1 MAFET
6 TMIKL
11 TTINTMSEEDFVR
24 AFGDVAE
31 KSPWL
36 ARGAMFHRP
45 YTNREAMILAFE
57 RALDDAPKAAQT
69 LLIKMHPD
77 LATKAKLTKASRLE
91 QRGAGL
97 NALTEYE
104 FAHLSDLNTRYKA
117 KFGFPF
123 IYAVKG
129 ASKHDILQSFD
140 ARIKNTATKEFA
152 MALTQIKRI
161 FRFRLE
167 DRVQA

>member
-1 MAFET
+1 M
-6 TMIKL
+6 MKL

-45 YTNREAMILAFE
+45 YKTREDMISAFE
-57 RALDDAPKAAQT
+57 RALDDAPKTAQT
-69 LLIKMHPD
+69 LLIRMHPD
-77 LATKAKLTKASRLE
+77 LATKAKITKASRLE
-91 QRGAGL
+91 QKGAGL
-97 NALTEYE
+97 DTLTEYE
-104 FAHLSDLNTRYKA
+104 FAHMTDMNTRYKA

-123 IYAVKG
+123 IFAVKG
-129 ASKHDILQSFD
+129 ATKHVILQAFD
-140 ARIKNTATKEFA
+140 ERIKNTEKKEFA

-167 DRVQA
+167 ERVAA

>member
-1 MAFET
+1 M
-6 TMIKL
+6 MQL
-11 TTINTMSEEDFVR
+11 SSINTMSEEDFVR

-45 YTNREAMILAFE
+45 YKTREDMISAFE
-57 RALDDAPKAAQT
+57 RALDDAPKTAQT

-77 LATKAKLTKASRLE
+77 LATKAKITKASRLE
-91 QRGAGL
+91 QKGAGL
-97 NALTEYE
+97 DTLTEYE
-104 FAHLSDLNTRYKA
+104 FAHMTELNTRYKA

-123 IYAVKG
+123 IFAVKG
-129 ASKHDILQSFD
+129 ATKHEILQAFD
-140 ARIKNTATKEFA
+140 ERIKNSESKEFTT
-152 MALTQIKRI
+152 ALAQIKRI

-167 DRVQA
+167 DRVAA